1 MYHMGFPGGS
11 VEKNPPAKQETWLC
25 PWVRKIPWRRKWQLT
40 LIFLPEKPLGK
51 RSLAGYS
58 PWVARNQ
65 IGLTD

>member
-11 VEKNPPAKQETWLC
+11 VEKNPSAKQETWLG

-58 PWVARNQ
+58 PWGCKESDR
-65 IGLTD
+65 T